1 MKISIVVPV
10 FNSSDILDELV
21 IRIKNTLEK
30 IDYKDNFELILIN
43 DFSGDSSWIKI
54 KNLRKKYFFIK
65 GINLS
70 ENFGQH
76 NAIMAG
82 LNNLSGDYVITL
94 DDDLQHPPEYIP
106 NIIEKLND
114 FDVCYTNYKNRKHI
128 GWKKAVSTINNIVSS
143 FLLNKPL
150 RIYMSSFR
158 GLKKNI
164 VLEIIKFKKPDVY
177 IDGLIINL
185 AKNIEMITVEHHA
198 RKKGESNYTLK
209 KLLILWSNM
218 LINFS
223 FFPFK
228 TPSIF
233 GIVLK
238 FLVKLVRKKN
248 IKPQYKI
255 SEIISNENA
264 DK

>member
-21 IRIKNTLEK
+21 IRIKNVLEK
-30 IDYKDNFELILIN
+30 SDYKDNFELILIN
-43 DFSGDSSWIKI
+43 DFSSDNSWIKI

-65 GINLS
+65 GINLR

-128 GWKKAVSTINNIVSS
+128 GWKNCNI
-143 FLLNKPL
+143 
-150 RIYMSSFR
+150 
-158 GLKKNI
+158 
-164 VLEIIKFKKPDVY
+164 
-177 IDGLIINL
+177 
-185 AKNIEMITVEHHA
+185 
-198 RKKGESNYTLK
+198 
-209 KLLILWSNM
+209 
-218 LINFS
+218 
-223 FFPFK
+223 
-228 TPSIF
+228 
-233 GIVLK
+233 
-238 FLVKLVRKKN
+238 
-248 IKPQYKI
+248 
-255 SEIISNENA
+255 
-264 DK
+264 

>member
-21 IRIKNTLEK
+21 IRIKNILEK
-30 IDYKDNFELILIN
+30 LSYEDNFELILIN
-43 DFSGDSSWIKI
+43 DCSNDNSWIKI
-54 KNLRKKYFFIK
+54 KNLSKKYFFIK

-76 NAIMAG
+76 NALMAG
-82 LNNLSGDYVITL
+82 FNNISGDYVITL
-94 DDDLQHPPEYIP
+94 DDDLQHPPEFIP
-106 NIIEKLND
+106 NIVEKLNN
-114 FDVCYTNYKNRKHI
+114 FDVCYTNYKNRKHV
-128 GWKKAVSTINNIVSS
+128 GWKKTVSTINNIISS

-158 GLKKNI
+158 GIRKNI

-177 IDGLIINL
+177 IDGLIISL
-185 AKNIEMITVEHHA
+185 TKKIEIISVEHHA
-198 RKKGESNYTLK
+198 RKKGDSNYTLK
-209 KLLILWSNM
+209 KLFILWSNM

-223 FFPFK
+223 FFPFRIS
-228 TPSIF
+228 SIF
-233 GIVLK
+233 GIILK

-248 IKPQYKI
+248 IKPQYEI
-255 SEIISNENA
+255 SEIISNENT